1 MGLKQVL
8 VIKASRSDSYHIFKA
23 PAAPA
28 PNETNKIPI
37 IASLVETRFGA
48 VSKPTAQVNITKDIT
63 LGFINLNNSEK
74 LNKSSCDKLLFFNF
88 KLMIKSKLKNRNL
101 SQEDAF
107 NLSELFKL
115 MKPRVMSLVIF
126 TCAVGLLMAPNIIP
140 TKDAIIGIILVSIGA
155 GAAGALNMW
164 YESDLDALMTRTCLR
179 PIPTGKVNKNQALVF
194 GISLSIF
201 SVIALDFF
209 SNRISAALLLFTIL
223 FYVFVYTIWLKRKT
237 PQNIVIGGAAGALP
251 PVIGWTIATNSLSL
265 EPITFFLI
273 IFFWTPSHFWA
284 LSLYKSDDYKKAKI
298 PMLPL
303 TDGVESTKL
312 NIFVYS
318 ILMLPV
324 VILPYAIGF
333 VSLVFLIP
341 SLVLTIYYNYLCF
354 ELYKFKKNKF
364 DAKKAKTIFG
374 YSILYLFL
382 IFVLFLIDKIL

>member
-1 MGLKQVL
+1 
-8 VIKASRSDSYHIFKA
+8 
-23 PAAPA
+23 
-28 PNETNKIPI
+28 
-37 IASLVETRFGA
+37 
-48 VSKPTAQVNITKDIT
+48 
-63 LGFINLNNSEK
+63 
-74 LNKSSCDKLLFFNF
+74 
-88 KLMIKSKLKNRNL
+88 MIKSKLKNRNL
-101 SQEDAF
+101 SQEDVF

-164 YESDLDALMTRTCLR
+164 YESDLDALMSRTCLR

-194 GISLSIF
+194 GITLSIF
-201 SVIALDFF
+201 SVIALDYFA
-209 SNRISAALLLFTIL
+209 NRISAGLLLSTIL

-303 TDGVESTKL
+303 TNGVESTKL
-312 NIFVYS
+312 NILTYS
-318 ILMLPV
+318 LLMLPV
-324 VILPYAIGF
+324 IILPYAIGF

-341 SLVLTIYYNYLCF
+341 SLILTLYYNLLCF

-364 DAKKAKTIFG
+364 NSKKAKSIFG

>member
-1 MGLKQVL
+1 
-8 VIKASRSDSYHIFKA
+8 
-23 PAAPA
+23 
-28 PNETNKIPI
+28 
-37 IASLVETRFGA
+37 
-48 VSKPTAQVNITKDIT
+48 
-63 LGFINLNNSEK
+63 
-74 LNKSSCDKLLFFNF
+74 
-88 KLMIKSKLKNRNL
+88 MIKSKLKNRNL
-101 SQEDAF
+101 TQEDAF
-107 NLSELFKL
+107 NLSDLFKL

-126 TCAVGLLMAPNIIP
+126 TCAVGLLMAPNVIP

-179 PIPTGKVNKNQALVF
+179 PIPTGKINKNQALVF

-201 SVIALDFF
+201 SVIALDYY
-209 SNRISAALLLFTIL
+209 SNRISASLLLFTIL

-251 PVIGWTIATNSLSL
+251 PVIGWTIATNSLTF

-298 PMLPL
+298 PMLPI
-303 TDGVESTKL
+303 TSGVESTKL

-318 ILMLPV
+318 LAMLPV
-324 VILPYAIGF
+324 IVLPYAIGF
-333 VSLVFLIP
+333 VGIIFLIP
-341 SLVLTIYYNYLCF
+341 SLILTIYYNYLCF

-364 DAKKAKTIFG
+364 DSKKAKSIFG

>member
-1 MGLKQVL
+1 M
-8 VIKASRSDSYHIFKA
+8 
-23 PAAPA
+23 
-28 PNETNKIPI
+28 
-37 IASLVETRFGA
+37 
-48 VSKPTAQVNITKDIT
+48 
-63 LGFINLNNSEK
+63 IN
-74 LNKSSCDKLLFFNF
+74 
-88 KLMIKSKLKNRNL
+88 SKLKNRNL
-101 SQEDAF
+101 NQVNVF
-107 NLSELFKL
+107 NFSELFKL

-126 TCAVGLLMAPNIIP
+126 TCAVGLLMAPSTVS
-140 TKDAIIGIILVSIGA
+140 TKDAMIAILLVSIGA

-179 PIPTGKVNKNQALVF
+179 PIPMGKVNKNQALIF
-194 GISLSIF
+194 GTSLSFF
-201 SVIALDFF
+201 SVMALDYFA
-209 SNRISAALLLFTIL
+209 NTISAVLLLFTIL

-303 TDGVESTKL
+303 TNGIESTKI
-312 NIFVYS
+312 NILVYS
-318 ILMLPV
+318 LLMLPM
-324 VILPYAIGF
+324 VILPYAIDF
-333 VSLVFLIP
+333 VGLVFLVP
-341 SLVLTIYYNYLCF
+341 ALMLTLYYNILCF

-364 DAKKAKTIFG
+364 NPKKAKTIFG

-382 IFVLFLIDKIL
+382 IFVIFLIDKIL